1 MKKVIA
7 TTMAAFLVA
16 QVASAISTSVDFASA
31 YVFRGAE
38 ANEGFVIQPG
48 VEGEVAGLTVGVWAN
63 IDIDNVGVD
72 QVSEIDLYLAKDLGS
87 VAGWD
92 ISAGYCE
99 YTYPGA
105 DGDGDASNGLS
116 DGQSELSLSAS
127 GAVGGVDLSV
137 SAFADIAETA
147 TPGYYEASTG
157 GSTAVAGVALDYGI
171 AVGYFDTDADAS
183 TGFGYAAYS
192 VSYETGGGTLSATY
206 IDGLDD
212 DVVTVDTSVV
222 LAYGISL

>member
-1 MKKVIA
+1 MNKVIA
-7 TTMAAFLVA
+7 TTIAAFLVA
-16 QVASAISTSVDFASA
+16 QVASALSTSVDFASA

-38 ANEGFVIQPG
+38 VNEGFVVQPG

-63 IDIDNVGVD
+63 IDIDNVGAD

-92 ISAGYCE
+92 VSAGYCE
-99 YTYPGA
+99 YTYPGST
-105 DGDGDASNGLS
+105 GDGE
-116 DGQSELSLSAS
+116 SELSLSAS

-137 SAFADIAETA
+137 SAFADIAETS

-212 DVVTVDTSVV
+212 DVVAVDTSVV

>member
-1 MKKVIA
+1 MNKVIA
-7 TTMAAFLVA
+7 TTIAAFLVA
-16 QVASAISTSVDFASA
+16 QVASALSTSVDFASA

-38 ANEGFVIQPG
+38 VNEGFVVQPG

-63 IDIDNVGVD
+63 IDIDNVGAD

-92 ISAGYCE
+92 VSAGYCE
-99 YTYPGA
+99 YTYPGST
-105 DGDGDASNGLS
+105 GDGE
-116 DGQSELSLSAS
+116 SELSLSAS

-137 SAFADIAETA
+137 SAFADIAETS

-212 DVVTVDTSVV
+212 DVVEVDTSVV

>member
-1 MKKVIA
+1 MNKVIA
-7 TTMAAFLVA
+7 TTIAAFLVA
-16 QVASAISTSVDFASA
+16 QVASALSTSVDFASA

-38 ANEGFVIQPG
+38 VNEGFVVQPG
-48 VEGEVAGLTVGVWAN
+48 VVGEVAGLTVGVWAN
-63 IDIDNVGVD
+63 IDIDNVGAD

-92 ISAGYCE
+92 VSAGYCE
-99 YTYPGA
+99 YTYPGST
-105 DGDGDASNGLS
+105 GDGE
-116 DGQSELSLSAS
+116 SELSLSAS

-137 SAFADIAETA
+137 SAFADIAETS

>member
-1 MKKVIA
+1 MNKVIA
-7 TTMAAFLVA
+7 TTIAAFLVA
-16 QVASAISTSVDFASA
+16 QVASALSTSVDFASA

-38 ANEGFVIQPG
+38 VNEGFVVQPG

-63 IDIDNVGVD
+63 IDIDNVGAD

-92 ISAGYCE
+92 VSAGYCE
-99 YTYPGA
+99 YTYPGST
-105 DGDGDASNGLS
+105 GDGE
-116 DGQSELSLSAS
+116 SELSLSAS

-137 SAFADIAETA
+137 SAFADIAETS

>member
-1 MKKVIA
+1 MNKVIA

-16 QVASAISTSVDFASA
+16 QVASALSTSVDFASA

-38 ANEGFVIQPG
+38 VNEGFVVQPG

-63 IDIDNVGVD
+63 IDIDNVGAD

-92 ISAGYCE
+92 VSAGYCE
-99 YTYPGA
+99 YTYPGST
-105 DGDGDASNGLS
+105 GDGE
-116 DGQSELSLSAS
+116 SELSLSAS

-137 SAFADIAETA
+137 SAFADIAETS

>member
-63 IDIDNVGVD
+63 IDVDNVGAD
-72 QVSEIDLYLAKDLGS
+72 QVSEIDLYLSKDLGS

-92 ISAGYCE
+92 ISAGFCE

-105 DGDGDASNGLS
+105 GTEDGE
-116 DGQSELSLSAS
+116 SELSLSAS

-137 SAFADIAETA
+137 GAFVNVAETS
-147 TPGYYEASTG
+147 TPNYYEASTG
-157 GSTAVAGVALDYGI
+157 GSTAVAGVALDYGV
-171 AVGYFDTDADAS
+171 ALGYFDTGVDAS

-192 VSYETGGGTLSATY
+192 VSYDTGGGTLSATY
-206 IDGLDD
+206 IDEIDD
-212 DVVTVDTSVV
+212 AVVAVDTTVV

>member
-1 MKKVIA
+1 MNKVIA
-7 TTMAAFLVA
+7 TTIAAFLVA
-16 QVASAISTSVDFASA
+16 QVASALSTSVDFASA

-38 ANEGFVIQPG
+38 VNEGFVVQPG

-63 IDIDNVGVD
+63 IDIDNVGAD

-92 ISAGYCE
+92 VSAGYCE
-99 YTYPGA
+99 YTYPGST
-105 DGDGDASNGLS
+105 GDGE
-116 DGQSELSLSAS
+116 SELSLSAS
-127 GAVGGVDLSV
+127 GAIGGVDLSV
-137 SAFADIAETA
+137 SAFADIAETS

-171 AVGYFDTDADAS
+171 AVGYFDADVEAE